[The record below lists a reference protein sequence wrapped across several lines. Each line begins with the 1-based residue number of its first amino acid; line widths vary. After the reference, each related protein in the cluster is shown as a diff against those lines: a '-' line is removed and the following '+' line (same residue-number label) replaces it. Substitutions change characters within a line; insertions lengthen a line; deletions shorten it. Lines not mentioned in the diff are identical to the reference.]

1 MSAAAIDNPFAD
13 GFFEVLRPAP
23 LIQIPEWAEQ
33 KRVLPAS
40 GSSGAGP
47 WRNARTP
54 YLVEVMKELSPQ
66 SKAKEIVFLKGSQIG
81 ATESAVNFLLYQMD
95 NKPGSFLYVM
105 PTETDAIK
113 LSKQRLSPSIEAIE
127 SLRSKMQKRIGN
139 SLTEKV
145 YYGGYTVLSGSN
157 SPSALA
163 SLPIGNAICDEID
176 RYGVILGEGD
186 PLELVRARLATFP
199 YAKLFCLSTPTLE
212 ETSNIW
218 RLYKES
224 DQRVY
229 MVQCPYCHESSSNEG
244 YFEIK
249 IEHLQWTK
257 GKYDDT
263 LLHCP
268 YCGEGIPEYK
278 KTAMLA
284 GGKWV
289 PQNPGHWRVGFSLSS
304 LYSPIGWLSW
314 KAIARKFDEAGNDP
328 ERLQTFTNT
337 ILGLP
342 WKDSGET
349 IAEEYLAR
357 RVEKYNAQVPNEVL
371 QLTMAV
377 DVQKTRLEYEVCGW
391 ARGEESFGIEYGR
404 IEGPTTE
411 LDSGDLEFPSVWKR
425 LDDIR
430 RKDFIREDGYV
441 MRIACV
447 MIDSGGIDAT
457 TDTVYKYTLP
467 RENQR
472 VFAIKGSNQATK
484 PIHNRP
490 SRNTRNRC
498 ALFMVGV
505 DRAKQLIY
513 DRLKIEE
520 RGPGY
525 CHFPDDAETTGYD
538 SKYFAGLICERR
550 MTKYQNGFKKLYWWK
565 PKDARNEPLDLRV
578 YNINAIRQL
587 NPSWDVLEKRYSTP
601 PKVAH
606 VTAKTGEKPSAPLSY
621 RPRPTGINISVP

>member
-1 MSAAAIDNPFAD
+1 MAQNNPFAD
-13 GFFEVLRPAP
+13 GFFEVFRPQP
-23 LIQIPEWAEQ
+23 LINIPEWAEL

-54 YLVEVMKELSPQ
+54 YLVEVMEELSPQ
-66 SKAKEIVFLKGSQIG
+66 SKSKEIVFLKGSQIG

-95 NKPGSFLYVM
+95 LKPGSFLYVM

-113 LSKQRLSPSIEAIE
+113 LSKQRLTPSIDAIE
-127 SLRSKMQKRIGN
+127 SLRSKMQKRTGN
-139 SLTEKV
+139 SLLEKV

-218 RLYKES
+218 RLYQES

-229 MVQCPYCHESSSNEG
+229 MVQCPYCYKAADNDG

-249 IEHLQWTK
+249 MELIQWTK
-257 GKYDDT
+257 GEYNDVM
-263 LLHCP
+263 LHCP
-268 YCGEGIPEYK
+268 HCGVGIPEYK
-278 KTAMLA
+278 KTEMLA
-284 GGKWV
+284 GGKWIA
-289 PQNPGHWRVGFSLSS
+289 QNPGHWRVGFSLSS
-304 LYSPIGWLSW
+304 LYSPTGWLSW
-314 KAIARKFDEAGNDP
+314 KSIARKFDEAGNDP

-342 WKDSGET
+342 WKNTGET
-349 IAEEYLAR
+349 IAQEYLTR

-371 QLTMAV
+371 QLTMSV

-391 ARGEESFGIEYGR
+391 ARGEESYGIEYGR

-411 LDSGDLEFPSVWKR
+411 LDSGDAEFPSVWKQ
-425 LDDIR
+425 LDAIR

-441 MRIACV
+441 MRISCV
-447 MIDSGGIDAT
+447 MIDSGGIDTT
-457 TDTVYKYTLP
+457 TDTVYAYTIKHEYP
-467 RENQR
+467 ER
-472 VFAIKGSNQATK
+472 VFAVKGSSQADK
-484 PIHNRP
+484 PIFNRAT
-490 SRNTRNRC
+490 RNTRNRC
-498 ALFMVGV
+498 ALFIVGV
-505 DRAKQLIY
+505 DKAKELIY
-513 DRLKIEE
+513 ARLKIEE
-520 RGPGY
+520 PGPGY
-525 CHFPDDAETTGYD
+525 CHFPSDGAAGYTTQ
-538 SKYFAGLICERR
+538 YFAGLICERR
-550 MTKYQNGFKKLYWWK
+550 MIKYLNGYRKLYWWK
-565 PKDARNEPLDLRV
+565 PKEARNEPLDLRV
-578 YNINAIRQL
+578 YNLNAIRYL
-587 NPSWDVLEKRYSTP
+587 NPNWDVLEKRYAKPVKTDATP
-601 PKVAH
+601 
-606 VTAKTGEKPSAPLSY
+606 TAKDKAKTAYVRRSE
-621 RPRPTGINISVP
+621 GITI

>member
-1 MSAAAIDNPFAD
+1 VATSNNPFVD
-13 GFFEVLRPAP
+13 GFFEILRPQP
-23 LIQIPEWAEQ
+23 LIQIPEWAEL

-40 GSSGAGP
+40 GSSGSGP

-54 YLVEVMKELSPQ
+54 YLIEVMKELSPQ

-95 NKPGSFLYVM
+95 LKPGSFLYVM
-105 PTETDAIK
+105 PTEADAIK
-113 LSKQRLSPSIEAIE
+113 LSKQRLTPSIDAIQ
-127 SLRSKMQKRIGN
+127 SIKSKMQKRVGN
-139 SLTEKV
+139 SLTEKI

-176 RYGVILGEGD
+176 RYGVIMGEGD
-186 PLELVRARLATFP
+186 PLELVKARLATFP
-199 YAKLFCLSTPTLE
+199 HAKLFCLSTPTLE

-218 RLYKES
+218 RLYQDS

-229 MVQCPYCHESSSNEG
+229 MVQCPYCNEVSENEG

-249 IEHLQWTK
+249 LEQLRWTK
-257 GKYDDT
+257 GVWDDV

-278 KTAMLA
+278 KTEMLA

-304 LYSPIGWLSW
+304 LYSPVGWLSW
-314 KAIARKFDEAGNDP
+314 KSVARKFDGAGNDP
-328 ERLQTFTNT
+328 ERQQTFTNT
-337 ILGLP
+337 ILGIP
-342 WKDSGET
+342 WKNTGET
-349 IAEEYLAR
+349 IAAEYLTR

-391 ARGEESFGIEYGR
+391 SRGEECYGIEYGR

-411 LDSGDLEFPSVWKR
+411 LDSGDAEFPSVWKR
-425 LDDIR
+425 LDEIR
-430 RKDFIREDGYV
+430 RKDFIREDGYA

-447 MIDSGGIDAT
+447 MIDSGGIDTT
-457 TDTVYKYTLP
+457 TDTVYTYTLP
-467 RENQR
+467 RER
-472 VFAIKGSNQATK
+472 EKVFAIKGSNQSSK
-484 PIHNRP
+484 PIYNKP

-498 ALFMVGV
+498 ALFTIGV
-505 DRAKQLIY
+505 DKAKELIY
-513 DRLKIEE
+513 ARLKIDE

-525 CHFPDDAETTGYD
+525 CHFPDDADTTGYTGN
-538 SKYFAGLICERR
+538 YFAGLICERR
-550 MTKYQNGFKKLYWWK
+550 MVKYQNGYKKLYWWK
-565 PKDARNEPLDLRV
+565 PKEARNEPLDLRV
-578 YNINAIRQL
+578 YNLNAIRFL
-587 NPSWDVLEKRYSTP
+587 NPNWDVLENRRVVS
-601 PKVAH
+601 
-606 VTAKTGEKPSAPLSY
+606 KTTQTTNKPSTKKLGNFVQ
-621 RPRPTGINISVP
+621 RPSGITL